1 MRVLHEG
8 FSCPHRSRLHPQNT
22 PPEPPPHRPPR
33 PTPQNPRT
41 AQLFPFSPHL
51 TAAVLPC
58 RFPHHHLPH
67 RFSAIGC
74 SSSGAT
80 YSAAS
85 VSSASSSTISGSS
98 SAYTGHPA
106 PENEVNVSDIAS
118 INASFFLFMSSSP
131 FSQQNVAFLYSCNSI
146 LSPPQILLS
155 IAHSSSFQEDL
166 TFYPAVCFPDLPFTG
181 LSDKMTSGAVC

>member
-41 AQLFPFSPHL
+41 AQLFPLSPHL

-67 RFSAIGC
+67 RFLP
-74 SSSGAT
+74 
-80 YSAAS
+80 
-85 VSSASSSTISGSS
+85 
-98 SAYTGHPA
+98 PA

-146 LSPPQILLS
+146 LPPPPQILLS

-166 TFYPAVCFPDLPFTG
+166 TFYPAVCFPALPFTG
-181 LSDKMTSGAVC
+181 LSDKMTSEAVC